1 MPLGERKLRRPICIV
16 CCFLCKNM
24 PALQSQKKKK
34 KIWKNTSKLLI
45 VFSRRNREGVQG
57 TLTHFS
63 EVRTFYDV
71 SVLIW

>member
-34 KIWKNTSKLLI
+34 KNLEEYIQAINSIFSQKQGGSTGDPHSLL
-45 VFSRRNREGVQG
+45 
-57 TLTHFS
+57 
-63 EVRTFYDV
+63 
-71 SVLIW
+71 